1 MKSRYKCACND
12 KTGELT
18 FKPDSSDNIR
28 ALTLYEEVV
37 GVNPTLAT
45 NILIFYK
52 IMILLEIKTFIIMI
66 NKELKLKYIISL
78 K

>member
-1 MKSRYKCACND
+1 MSTN

-28 ALTLYEEVV
+28 ALTLYGEVV

-45 NILIFYK
+45 IIINNL
-52 IMILLEIKTFIIMI
+52 KTNQTI
-66 NKELKLKYIISL
+66 
-78 K
+78 